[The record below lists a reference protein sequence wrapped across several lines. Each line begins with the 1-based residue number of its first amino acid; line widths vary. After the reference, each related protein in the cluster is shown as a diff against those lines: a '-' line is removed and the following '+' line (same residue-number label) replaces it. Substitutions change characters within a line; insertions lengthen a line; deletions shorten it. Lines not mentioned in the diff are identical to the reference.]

1 MLIDIISPS
10 GAFLDLA
17 DLSKFDG
24 ACQRLRSLGYELRI
38 QAPREGWQ
46 RFGGDDTARLAMIH
60 SAALGSADAVMLTR
74 GGYGLSRLLDR
85 IDWSLIEAA
94 IDRGQIWL
102 GFSDFTAFQ
111 TALYAR
117 GQRRSFAGPTVTV
130 DFGGELL
137 NPLMLA
143 GFQALLRGVTPIVQ
157 WDAHSLIQVEPP
169 APSFSVEGKLWG
181 GNLSMLCSLIGTPY
195 FPAIRDLSILWLED
209 VAEHPY
215 RIERMLHQL
224 FFSGILKGQKAIVF
238 GQFNQWKPA
247 AHDQGFGWDAMV
259 EYFQSRL
266 HSAYGEQAPV
276 IVQGLP
282 FGHQAEKAILEFG
295 RKYRLLKADGLFS
308 LLPL

>member
-10 GAFLDLA
+10 GAFLDLT
-17 DLSKFDG
+17 DLCKFDG
-24 ACQRLRSLGYELRI
+24 ACERLRSLGYELRI

-46 RFGGDDTARLAMIH
+46 RFGGDDASRLAMIH
-60 SAALGSADAVMLTR
+60 SAAQGPANAVMLTR

-111 TALYAR
+111 AALYAR

-130 DFGGELL
+130 DFGGDSL
-137 NPLMLA
+137 NPLMIA

-157 WDAHSLIQVEPP
+157 WDAPFSIPGVTPSAPFSL
-169 APSFSVEGKLWG
+169 EGRLWG

-195 FPAIRDLSILWLED
+195 FPAMGSSSILWLED

-215 RIERMLHQL
+215 RVERMLHQL
-224 FFSGILKGQKAIVF
+224 FFSGALKAQKAIVF

-247 AHDQGFGWDAMV
+247 AHDQGFGWDAMI
-259 EYFQSRL
+259 EYFQTRL
-266 HSAYGEQAPV
+266 RSAYGEQAPI

-295 RKYRLLKADGLFS
+295 RPYRLLKADELYS

>member
-10 GAFLDLA
+10 GAFLDPA
-17 DLSKFDG
+17 DLCKFDG
-24 ACQRLRSLGYELRI
+24 ACERLRSLGYELRI
-38 QAPREGWQ
+38 QASRQAWQ
-46 RFGGDDTARLAMIH
+46 RFGGDDAARLAMIH
-60 SAALGSADAVMLTR
+60 GAATGPADAVMLTR

-85 IDWSLIEAA
+85 IDWSSIEAA

-111 TALYAR
+111 AALYAHGR
-117 GQRRSFAGPTVTV
+117 RRSFAGPTVTA
-130 DFGGELL
+130 DFGAESL
-137 NPLMLA
+137 NPLMVA

-157 WDAHSLIQVEPP
+157 WDVGTPP
-169 APSFSVEGKLWG
+169 MGAKTRPRFSVEGRLWG

-195 FPAIRDLSILWLED
+195 FPAMRNSILWLED

-215 RIERMLHQL
+215 RVERMLHQL
-224 FFSGILKGQKAIVF
+224 FFSGVLKEQSALVF
-238 GQFNQWKPA
+238 GEFNQWKPA
-247 AHDQGFGWDAMV
+247 AHDHGFGWDAMI
-259 EYFQSRL
+259 EYFQKRL
-266 HSAYGEQAPV
+266 HSAYGEDAPV

-295 RKYRLLKADGLFS
+295 RKYRLLMADDLFS